1 MAGRERRFDEMDWSA
16 RLERIK
22 MDLPEILQELQKIE
36 SDQRIKAIC
45 EGRKERQIIEERK
58 LMALRKAINILAKS

>member
-1 MAGRERRFDEMDWSA
+1 MT
-16 RLERIK
+16 I
-22 MDLPEILQELQKIE
+22 PEILQELQKIE